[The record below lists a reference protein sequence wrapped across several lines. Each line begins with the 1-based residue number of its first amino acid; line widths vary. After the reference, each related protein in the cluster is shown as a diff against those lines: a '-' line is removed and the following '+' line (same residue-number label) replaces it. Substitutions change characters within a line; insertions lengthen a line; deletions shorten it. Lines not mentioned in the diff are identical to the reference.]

1 MSDRISRGAL
11 AVLLFAGTF
20 TACSEKVTGSLG
32 CPTLCVDAS
41 AALRDTVL
49 QSAVVLDSTFL
60 GFPRQGETRDFTLLS
75 LGDTADVRVGLHYD
89 TLKTRYQITGASSD
103 SLIRKLDSATM
114 IFLIDTT
121 GIKPIAPFTID
132 AFDIDTSATDTLTAT
147 IAPLYRANRLIGSR
161 TYTAS
166 DIKTDTVR
174 LTLDNAALFA
184 KIRDTLRL
192 RVGLQVRGAT
202 AGGPAR
208 LRILGTA
215 FPPRI
220 RYRPSP
226 DTTVHPDTL
235 FPASITPPIDLY
247 QQAAYRFFPVVLRG
261 RLPAPPVGRF
271 IVGGLAG
278 ARSFLRFDIPPAVL
292 DSVTVIRASLL
303 LTQVRARTTAAT
315 ADSVSIYTQPVIASP
330 SVTDVFTASTFIG
343 PPGVYGVDSV
353 RFAPRD
359 SGTRSIELV
368 NLLRSWRLIG
378 TTNSTR
384 ALVLRSPQ
392 EGSLPGELDFVST
405 EGPAALRPRLRI
417 TYVPR
422 RGFGI
427 P

>member
-1 MSDRISRGAL
+1 M
-11 AVLLFAGTF
+11 
-20 TACSEKVTGSLG
+20 
-32 CPTLCVDAS
+32 
-41 AALRDTVL
+41 
-49 QSAVVLDSTFL
+49 
-60 GFPRQGETRDFTLLS
+60 
-75 LGDTADVRVGLHYD
+75 
-89 TLKTRYQITGASSD
+89 
-103 SLIRKLDSATM
+103 DSATL
-114 IFLIDTT
+114 IFLIDTSVV
-121 GIKPIAPFTID
+121 KPVRPFTID

-161 TYTAS
+161 TYAAT
-166 DIKTDTVR
+166 DVGTDTVR

-184 KIRDTLRL
+184 KIKDTLRL
-192 RVGLQVRGAT
+192 RIGLQVRATT
-202 AGGPAR
+202 AGSGAR

-220 RYRPSP
+220 RYRASS
-226 DTTVHPDTL
+226 DTTVKPDTL
-235 FPASITPPIDLY
+235 FPSSVTPPKDLY
-247 QQAAYRFFPVVLRG
+247 QQAAFRFFPVVVKG

-278 ARSFLRFDIPPAVL
+278 ARSYLRFDIPPSVL

-303 LTQVRARTTAAT
+303 LTQLPARTTSAT
-315 ADSVSIYTQPVIASP
+315 KDSISVYTQPVIASP
-330 SVTDVFTASTFIG
+330 SITDLFTASTFIG
-343 PPGVYGVDSV
+343 AAGVYGIDSV

-359 SGTRSIELV
+359 SGLRSIELV
-368 NLLRSWRLIG
+368 HLLRTWRLAG
-378 TTNSTR
+378 TTNATR
-384 ALVLRSPQ
+384 AIVLRSPQ

>member
-1 MSDRISRGAL
+1 MSDRILRGAV
-11 AVLLFAGTF
+11 AALLFIATF
-20 TACSEKVTGSLG
+20 TACSEQVTGSLG
-32 CPTLCVDAS
+32 CPTLCVDES

-49 QSAVVLDSTFL
+49 TSVVVLDSTFT
-60 GFPRQGETRDFTLLS
+60 GFPRQGETRDFTLLA
-75 LGDTADVRVGLHYD
+75 LGDTGDVRIGLHYD
-89 TLKTRYQITGASSD
+89 TLKTRYQITGAASD
-103 SLIRKLDSATM
+103 SLIRKVDSATM

-121 GIKPIAPFTID
+121 VVKPTAPFTID

-147 IAPLYRANRLIGSR
+147 IAPLYRASRLIGSR
-161 TYTAS
+161 TYAAG

-192 RVGLQVRGAT
+192 RIGLQVRGST
-202 AGGPAR
+202 GSGAR
-208 LRILGTA
+208 LRILGTS

-220 RYRPSP
+220 RYRASA
-226 DTTVHPDTL
+226 DTTVKPDTL
-235 FPASITPPIDLY
+235 FPASITPPVDLF
-247 QQAAYRFFPVVLRG
+247 QQSVFRFFPVVVKG
-261 RLPAPPVGRF
+261 RQPTPPVGRF

-278 ARSFLRFDIPPAVL
+278 ARSFLRFEIPPAVL

-303 LTQVRARTTAAT
+303 LTQLPARSTAAT
-315 ADSVSIYTQPVIASP
+315 RDTITVYTQPVIASP
-330 SVTDVFTASTFIG
+330 SVTDIFTASTFIG
-343 PPGVYGVDSV
+343 AAGQYGIDSL
-353 RFAPRD
+353 RLAARD

-368 NLLRSWRLIG
+368 NILRAWRLVG
-378 TTNSTR
+378 TTNTSR
-384 ALVLRSPQ
+384 SLVLRSPQ